1 MRRPSGN
8 CVKKLD
14 SNCLC
19 VRHRIPFKGDHSRVT
34 LYEQYCLE
42 SHHIDRKGKRSTQAK
57 DLPRTVEFAIGMKVM
72 VTENIEIDLDLTNG
86 ARGEIVD
93 IVLHPDEPPIG
104 DEPVVH
110 LKYMPTYRLSRR

>member
-1 MRRPSGN
+1 MCTAQDTIQGRP
-8 CVKKLD
+8 L
-14 SNCLC
+14 
-19 VRHRIPFKGDHSRVT
+19 T
-34 LYEQYCLE
+34 LYEKYCLE